1 MTLFSTHQ
9 DLDASL
15 HAELADILSSREMPL
30 YKMMSYHMGWTD
42 QHGAPD
48 NQRPADRTHGL
59 LCLLT
64 CRAVGDDAEKALP
77 AAAALELAN
86 NFCQIHDDVQSGSP
100 QRGQRDT
107 VWWVWGPAQA
117 INTGD
122 GMHAM
127 ARLALFRMLQRGVS
141 PEVTFRAIRLLDD
154 ACLRLCEGK
163 FMDLEAQE
171 RIDISVASYLDMV
184 ESKAGALVSCA
195 MQLGALVGSGQEEA
209 IEALGTCGARLGTA
223 MQLRADL
230 REMWSDG
237 VGETPAVP
245 STELMNK
252 KKILPVV
259 YAIEKAA
266 VRDKRRMGDI
276 YFKRVLEPDDLVRL
290 REIVESLGVRE
301 DCDALVARYL
311 AEALEP
317 LGALGLSEE
326 GKRDIEGFVT
336 AAFE

>member
-1 MTLFSTHQ
+1 MTLSSTLQ
-9 DLDASL
+9 DLEAGL
-15 HAELADILSSREMPL
+15 NAELSDILTSREMPL
-30 YKMMSYHMGWTD
+30 YQMMSYHMGWAD
-42 QHGAPD
+42 RYGAPD
-48 NQRPADRTHGL
+48 TPKSTDRTHGL

-64 CRAVGDDAEKALP
+64 CRAVGGDAEAALP

-100 QRGQRDT
+100 QRDQRDT

-141 PEVTFRAIRLLDD
+141 SELTFRAIRLLDD

-163 FMDLEAQE
+163 FLDLEAQE
-171 RIDISVASYLDMV
+171 RIDISVESYLEMV

-195 MQLGALVGSGQEEA
+195 MQLGVLVGGGDKTA
-209 IEALGTCGARLGTA
+209 VEALGTCGAKLGVA

-237 VGETPAVP
+237 AGDTPTAP
-245 STELMNK
+245 SAELMNK
-252 KKILPVV
+252 KKVLPVV

-266 VRDKRRMGDI
+266 VRDKRRLGDI
-276 YFKRVLEPDDLVRL
+276 YFKRVLEPDDIVRL
-290 REIVESLGVRE
+290 REIVEELGVRE
-301 DCDALVARYL
+301 DCQGLVARYRS
-311 AEALEP
+311 EALEP
-317 LGALGLSEE
+317 LDGLGLSAE
-326 GKRDIEGFVT
+326 GKRDIEDFV
-336 AAFE
+336 AAALA